1 MKHCHGLLSH
11 QAWQNSASNSR
22 QHPSL
27 PHWPEYFS
35 TFLSP
40 FSGPPSLLS
49 RVWCNH
55 PNTIPI
61 STRAFRFPVRTTLR
75 PTRLGPKASN
85 IKRYGSFRAAKDLS
99 WVQICSNVH
108 APAAF
113 TFFCSAFQ
121 PTIRTSSGF
130 YAGFVQQSDPARK
143 DYVMTRLK
151 FNSCKWFAAITTSAG
166 ARPQNTNS
174 SASLASESFWYPPL
188 ILRLWDRRIS
198 LRHPLPKYLQEKIC
212 KHEFSRINDSCTC
225 VAYLKSSSIASNRE
239 HSEWQHES
247 WMSRVCRLRKCIKH
261 ASNRDLWKSKH
272 HMLAPV
278 NAKSAINDLQEKFIL
293 GVTALALV
301 LVSILLRPNWIS
313 CFSNGTLTA
322 PRSPRA

>member
-35 TFLSP
+35 TFLTP
-40 FSGPPSLLS
+40 FSSPPSLLS

-85 IKRYGSFRAAKDLS
+85 IKRYGFFESCEGLVLSSNMFKCTRSSSF
-99 WVQICSNVH
+99 H
-108 APAAF
+108 
-113 TFFCSAFQ
+113 FFCSAFQ

-166 ARPQNTNS
+166 ARPQIPIHQPVWLQRAFGTQN
-174 SASLASESFWYPPL
+174 

-239 HSEWQHES
+239 HSERQHES